1 MVLYWRRYGRAGGC
15 RICKKNTELW
25 GCSSVGRA
33 PALQAGGQEFESL
46 HLHWRQIRSR
56 FHTYLEN
63 RILKT
68 ISKKKSFLK
77 EGENRKKGTEY
88 SKTSEELRE
97 ERSKTNREKQ
107 ETDKAIEPNPLKNEG
122 RKRCNAMHRRL
133 SKEEH
138 RVDALALRAEE
149 RRDKLRKV
157 PGRSTYPEIRKC
169 LNGET
174 RLSNP

>member
-1 MVLYWRRYGRAGGC
+1 M
-15 RICKKNTELW
+15 
-25 GCSSVGRA
+25 
-33 PALQAGGQEFESL
+33 QAGGQEFESL

-68 ISKKKSFLK
+68 ISKKKRFLK

-107 ETDKAIEPNPLKNEG
+107 EIDKAIEPNPLKKREEKGATLCTEG
-122 RKRCNAMHRRL
+122 
-133 SKEEH
+133 
-138 RVDALALRAEE
+138 
-149 RRDKLRKV
+149 
-157 PGRSTYPEIRKC
+157 
-169 LNGET
+169 
-174 RLSNP
+174 